1 MGGYPKLGAVIATDC
16 RRLTQARA
24 GTRVTFQAITLE
36 EAKHLAWLEAH
47 YQETLQQALIQP

>member
-1 MGGYPKLGAVIATDC
+1 V
-16 RRLTQARA
+16 RLTQARA

-47 YQETLQQALIQP
+47 YQETLQQALNQP